1 MPTDLS
7 AVQAKIKSN
16 LPFLR
21 EKYYVEKIGVFG
33 SVARGDNTKKSD
45 VDILVKLSRPVGMFD
60 FIRLE
65 NYLAEKLGKKVDL
78 VTPNALK
85 TVIKNDILSEVVYV

>member
-1 MPTDLS
+1 MDLGT
-7 AVQAKIKSN
+7 VQTKIRSS

-21 EKYYVEKIGVFG
+21 EKYFVEKIGIFG

-45 VDILVKLSRPVGMFD
+45 VDILVKLSQPVGMFD
-60 FIRLE
+60 FIRLQ

-85 TVIKNDILSEVVYV
+85 PIIKDDILGEVVYV